1 MKCPVL
7 IPSAHTQ
14 FSIQQSGSF
23 GCIYMSSNCKL
34 CVFVMYVINKLQFY
48 SLFVAQC
55 SIGFEL
61 SVLVS
66 CSSNCSS

>member
-7 IPSAHTQ
+7 VPSAHTQ
-14 FSIQQSGSF
+14 FSVQQLGSF
-23 GCIYMSSNCKL
+23 GCIYMSNNCKL
-34 CVFVMYVINKLQFY
+34 CIFFMCVINKLQFY

-61 SVLVS
+61 SVLVT
-66 CSSNCSS
+66 CSSNCFS